1 MNDIRK
7 PYSHSRSKSNK
18 VLDARLDARVEA
30 FEKRDY
36 RDTKEEG
43 GGKEK
48 EKERKVIKQTKIA
61 NGVIVSPARK
71 TKKNGK
77 SKVWLFLF
85 SLLCIGFF
93 YVYTYVL
100 NSAVITVTPHY
111 ADIEIHKV
119 EHFGFG
125 EDLTPYT
132 LATTSI
138 QKTKQLQKGESKKIE
153 TKAEGVIR
161 MYNNYDASP
170 MRLIKNTR
178 VEGNNGKV
186 YRLTKSI
193 TIPPKKGTIPGSIE
207 VTIIAESTGADYN
220 VEASDFSL
228 PGLKTSPRYTAVYG
242 RSKTAIAGG
251 NATTKSYVSKSE
263 LSAAVDEF
271 TIASQQTLK
280 NKMKDI
286 EMEGYVAIVESI
298 TLEVEDN
305 QKSILDGDED
315 VYKGTATAYIM
326 LVKESD
332 MAKILA
338 RSQSQYQGEGVRIS
352 NKDDIK
358 KTLTYSFKNDVA
370 IDKNVPVEM
379 HVDGTAR
386 IIYTFDANRLR
397 EQALSKKSK
406 DFSAVL
412 STFPSIA
419 KAEMKISP
427 VWTSTFPSTVNK
439 ITVKE
444 KVEAIPNSK

>member
-30 FEKRDY
+30 FEKREYEND
-36 RDTKEEG
+36 RGAEG
-43 GGKEK
+43 KRGKEK
-48 EKERKVIKQTKIA
+48 TKTEQR
-61 NGVIVSPARK
+61 VSTAPVRRA
-71 TKKNGK
+71 KKSGK
-77 SKVWLFLF
+77 SKAWLFFF
-85 SLLCIGFF
+85 SLLCMVFF

-119 EHFGFG
+119 ERFGFG
-125 EDLTPYT
+125 EDLIPYT
-132 LATTSI
+132 LATTSV

-161 MYNNYDASP
+161 MYNNYDATP

-178 VEGNNGKV
+178 VEGNNSKI

-207 VTIIAESTGADYN
+207 VTIVAESTGADYN
-220 VEASDFSL
+220 IEVSDFSL
-228 PGLKTSPRYTAVYG
+228 PGLKASPRYKAIYG
-242 RSKTAIAGG
+242 RSKTSITGG

-263 LSAAVDEF
+263 LSAAIDEF

-286 EMEGYVAIVESI
+286 DVNGYVAIAESI
-298 TLEVEDN
+298 TLDVEDN
-305 QKSILDGDED
+305 QKNILEGDED
-315 VYKGTATAYIM
+315 VYKGVATAYIM
-326 LVKESD
+326 LIKESD

-338 RSQSQYQGEGVRIS
+338 KSQSQYQGEGVRIS
-352 NKDDIK
+352 SKDDIK
-358 KTLTYSFKNDVA
+358 KTLTYSFKNDVS
-370 IDKNVPVEM
+370 IDKNMSVEM
-379 HVDGTAR
+379 HIDGTAR

-406 DFSAVL
+406 DFSAIL

-427 VWTSTFPSTVNK
+427 MWISTFPSTANK
-439 ITVKE
+439 VTVQE
-444 KVEAIPNSK
+444 KIEAIAK